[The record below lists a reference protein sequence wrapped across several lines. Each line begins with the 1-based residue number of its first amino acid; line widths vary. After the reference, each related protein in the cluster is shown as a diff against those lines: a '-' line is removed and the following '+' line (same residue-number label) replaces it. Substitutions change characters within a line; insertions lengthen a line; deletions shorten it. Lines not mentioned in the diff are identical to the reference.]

1 MNSGGSYSR
10 NSRWGSYSFSSKKGT
25 TMTEP
30 QSLPAGSVAAATLT
44 VGGMHCPACSAR
56 VVKALKAI
64 PGVKEA
70 EVSLEG
76 RQAKVTYV
84 AGEITPQVLEQAITE
99 AGYTFEGVH
108 FS

>member
-1 MNSGGSYSR
+1 
-10 NSRWGSYSFSSKKGT
+10 
-25 TMTEP
+25 MTQQLSP
-30 QSLPAGSVAAATLT
+30 QEGKVAEATLT

-70 EVSLEG
+70 EVSLEV

-84 AGEITPQVLEQAITE
+84 PGEITPELLQQAVTE
-99 AGYTFEGVH
+99 AGYTYEGGD
-108 FS
+108 F